1 MNNMAARNREDR
13 TLAVAAVIYCGVM
26 LAALGVGLYG
36 VFSLFQFMFGSLEQ
50 TAQMSTWL

>member
-1 MNNMAARNREDR
+1 MKSTAARRIEDR
-13 TLAVAAVIYCGVM
+13 TLAVSAVIYCGVM

-50 TAQMSTWL
+50 TARMNTWF

>member
-1 MNNMAARNREDR
+1 MNSMAARKKEDR

-50 TAQMSTWL
+50 AAQVSIWL

>member
-1 MNNMAARNREDR
+1 MNSMAARNMEDR

-50 TAQMSTWL
+50 TARMSSWL

>member
-1 MNNMAARNREDR
+1 MNSLAARKKEDQ

-36 VFSLFQFMFGSLEQ
+36 VFSLFQFIFGSLEQ
-50 TAQMSTWL
+50 TSQMSTWL